1 MEEKK
6 TTRKKIKPT
15 ADVAIAQKDIQIA
28 VFAQE
33 IEAQAGEIRALR
45 SELGKTKTASDSE
58 RAAHGAKMAECQ
70 NKVSSLES
78 EIDRLGN
85 ALSQERAVVHAA
97 QERFLSEIE
106 SMRKDGADIMA
117 RLAAVEAERNALSAD
132 KAELAAEKESLS
144 ADKAKLVAEKES
156 LSADKA
162 KLVAE
167 KESLSADK
175 AKLVAENVRIAE
187 ECRAVREAMDRS
199 LASVEF
205 LQEGNRG
212 LMSRLEAGD
221 AERADLSSANAM
233 LTADNS
239 RLEGELGTARAY
251 GKDQEAKLSAEK
263 ALSAQF
269 KQKADARYAE
279 IASVKGK
286 LKKSQDAEASAI
298 RRAESAESKLSAAN
312 RLLRECRERED
323 ARRLVKRFHR
333 LVKGLLPYGLVCTWK
348 RMAYGI
354 CEDRPLFAY
363 PGFFRKCWRIVKF
376 FLPYFVVAPF
386 NRAR

>member
-1 MEEKK
+1 M
-6 TTRKKIKPT
+6 
-15 ADVAIAQKDIQIA
+15 
-28 VFAQE
+28 
-33 IEAQAGEIRALR
+33 
-45 SELGKTKTASDSE
+45 
-58 RAAHGAKMAECQ
+58 
-70 NKVSSLES
+70 
-78 EIDRLGN
+78 
-85 ALSQERAVVHAA
+85 
-97 QERFLSEIE
+97 
-106 SMRKDGADIMA
+106 
-117 RLAAVEAERNALSAD
+117 
-132 KAELAAEKESLS
+132 
-144 ADKAKLVAEKES
+144 AEKES

>member
-1 MEEKK
+1 
-6 TTRKKIKPT
+6 
-15 ADVAIAQKDIQIA
+15 
-28 VFAQE
+28 
-33 IEAQAGEIRALR
+33 
-45 SELGKTKTASDSE
+45 
-58 RAAHGAKMAECQ
+58 MAECQ

-78 EIDRLGN
+78 EMARLGK
-85 ALSQERAVVHAA
+85 ALSEERAVARAA

-106 SMRKDGADIMA
+106 SMRKVGANMMA
-117 RLAAVEAERNALSAD
+117 RLAAAES
-132 KAELAAEKESLS
+132 
-144 ADKAKLVAEKES
+144 
-156 LSADKA
+156 
-162 KLVAE
+162 E

-187 ECRAVREAMDRS
+187 ECRAVREEMDRS

-205 LQEGNRG
+205 LREGNRG

-269 KQKADARYAE
+269 RQKADARYAE
-279 IASVKGK
+279 IASVKVK
-286 LKKSQDAEASAI
+286 LKKAQDAEASERI
-298 RRAESAESKLSAAN
+298 RADSAERKLSAAN
-312 RLLRECRERED
+312 RSLRECRERED

-333 LVKGLLPYGLVCTWK
+333 LVKGLLPYGVVCTWK

-363 PGFFRKCWRIVKF
+363 PGFFKKCRRIVKF
-376 FLPYFVVAPF
+376 LLPYFVVAPF
-386 NRAR
+386 KRM

>member
-132 KAELAAEKESLS
+132 KAELA
-144 ADKAKLVAEKES
+144 AEKES